1 MAKKLGQGLNKIFGE
16 NLDSLLD
23 DIQNGNN
30 PNYQNKTEIK
40 ISEIRRNP
48 YQPRIIFDEDALKEL
63 SESIKIHGVF
73 TPILVRKSVTGYEL
87 VSGERRLKAS
97 KLAGKE
103 TIPAIIVDFDDKAMM
118 EISLLENIQRENLNS
133 LEEAKGFESLI
144 KNLNYTQ
151 EQLAQ
156 RVGKSRVYITN
167 TLRLLKLPNEV
178 QELLMDNKLTAGHA
192 RALITLEDE
201 AKAIELAKLTAKN
214 KLSVRELEKMVA
226 QAKGFTLIKKPK
238 PIDPN
243 LKNVSNI
250 MEKKLGTKV
259 ELSKNKIVINYNG
272 NDDLNRILEI
282 LDCLEK

>member
-40 ISEIRRNP
+40 ISDIRRNP

-151 EQLAQ
+151 EQLAE

-201 AKAIELAKLTAKN
+201 AKAIELAKLTVKN
-214 KLSVRELEKMVA
+214 KSSVRELEKMVA
-226 QAKGFTLIKKPK
+226 QAKGLTLIKKPK
-238 PIDPN
+238 PVDPN

>member
-48 YQPRIIFDEDALKEL
+48 YQPRIIFDEEALKEL

-73 TPILVRKSVTGYEL
+73 TPILVRKSVSGYEL

-151 EQLAQ
+151 EQLAE

-201 AKAIELAKLTAKN
+201 AKAIDLAKLTVKN

-226 QAKGFTLIKKPK
+226 QAKGLTLVKHPK
-238 PIDPN
+238 PVDPN